1 MRMRLFIV
9 AAACGAFAALGCDKK
24 EDYARDPKSGPYYNF
39 NPTDRD
45 FVRSVG
51 EANYAEIDSGRL
63 ALGKSTNDSVKK
75 FARHMI
81 DDHTQAN
88 SDLKEVCDKKGV
100 TLPAA
105 ADDDHRKDLARM
117 ADLKGADFDRS
128 YAAAM
133 VSDHKKAVDLF
144 EDLLKKGKDPDVR
157 TYAEKTLPTLRKHL
171 TMAEELNWKAVN
183 SAPN

>member
-9 AAACGAFAALGCDKK
+9 AAACGAFAALGCDHKQ
-24 EDYARDPKSGPYYNF
+24 DYAQDPKAGPYYNF
-39 NPTDRD
+39 NPVDRD
-45 FVRSVG
+45 FVRTLG
-51 EANYAEIDSGRL
+51 EANLAEIDVSRV
-63 ALGKSTNDSVKK
+63 ALGKSTDDNVKK

-88 SDLKEVCDKKGV
+88 NALKEVCDKKGV

-105 ADDDHRKDLARM
+105 ADDDHRKDLVRM
-117 ADLKGADFDRS
+117 ADLKGVDFDRS
-128 YAAAM
+128 YAAVM

-144 EDLLKKGKDPDVR
+144 ENLLKNGKDPDVR
-157 TYAEKTLPTLRKHL
+157 TYAEKTLPTIRKHL
-171 TMAEELNWKAVN
+171 TMAEELNWKVTN